1 MPTRNHS
8 SLSRLLAVY
17 LNGFCLLVVCTLT
30 SATAYAQQSESNQV
44 DEYVKQRMLELPI
57 PGLSLAVVKDGK
69 VVMARGYGAA
79 NLETG
84 TPASP
89 ETEYRIA
96 SISKQFIATAVLL
109 LVQEGRI
116 GLDDKA
122 ARYLDRAPE
131 SWSQISIRQL
141 LTHTSGIARDPVDYH
156 PYREQLITEVIQS
169 AYELPLSFQPG
180 EKWLYSNVGY
190 YVLAE
195 VISKVSGMPWDAF
208 ISEHIFGPAQMSATQ
223 TGTAVGIV
231 PHRASGYQW
240 TNTGVANA
248 ENWIAVR
255 PSSAFLSTVL
265 DLAKWDAFLGS
276 SGALNDSSRQ
286 MMWSPAKLNNGA
298 PVDYGFGWYVDSF
311 LGRTRIYHDGQ
322 YPGFRSD
329 YERFEEDK
337 LSVIVLANS
346 DRVNLE
352 PIAIKIAGIYEP
364 KLSMP
369 PFALSAEVPNGPAT
383 HGHSVEITVTATD
396 EGKAAPNSLVEM
408 EIWDESGVTVYKE
421 NKAGQNF
428 GVRES
433 KTLHFSWTPAKPGR
447 YSVNVGAYGAKWVV
461 GYAWKVNA
469 ASIVVH

>member
-8 SLSRLLAVY
+8 SLPRLLAVF
-17 LNGFCLLVVCTLT
+17 LNGFCLLVVWTLA
-30 SATAYAQQSESNQV
+30 SAIARAQQSESNQV
-44 DEYVKQRMLELPI
+44 DEYVKQRMRESPI
-57 PGLSLAVVKDGK
+57 PGLSLAVVKNGK
-69 VVMARGYGAA
+69 IMKTSGYGAA

-84 TPASP
+84 TPAGP

-96 SISKQFIATAVLL
+96 SISKQFIASAILL

-122 ARYLDRAPE
+122 AKYLDGAPN

-141 LTHTSGIARDPVDYH
+141 LTHTSGIARDPADYH
-156 PYREQLITEVIQS
+156 PYREQPITEVIQS

-190 YVLAE
+190 YLLAE
-195 VISKVSGMPWDAF
+195 VVSKASGMPWDAF
-208 ISEHIFGPAQMSATQ
+208 ISENIFGPAQMSATQ

-240 TNTGVANA
+240 TNTGAANA

-265 DLAKWDAFLGS
+265 DLAKWDVFLSS
-276 SGALNDSSRQ
+276 SGFLNDSSRR
-286 MMWSPAKLNNGA
+286 MMWSPATLNDNTPAG
-298 PVDYGFGWYVDSF
+298 YGFGWYVDSF
-311 LGRTRIYHDGQ
+311 LGQTRIHHDGQ

-329 YERFEEDK
+329 YERFDNDK

-352 PIAIKIAGIYEP
+352 SMAIKIAGIYEP
-364 KLSMP
+364 KLSTP
-369 PFALSAEVPNGPAT
+369 PFALSADVQSARAT
-383 HGHSVEITVTATD
+383 LGHSVEITVTATD
-396 EGKAAPNSLVEM
+396 EGKPAADSLVEI
-408 EIWDESGVTVYKE
+408 EIWDESGAAVYKE
-421 NKAGQNF
+421 HKAGQNF
-428 GVRES
+428 AVRES
-433 KTLHFSWTPAKPGR
+433 KTLRFSWTPARPGR
-447 YSVNVGAYGAKWVV
+447 YSVNVGAYGPKWVAS
-461 GYAWKVNA
+461 YAWKVNA
-469 ASIVVH
+469 ASVVVN

>member
-1 MPTRNHS
+1 MPTRNDR

-17 LNGFCLLVVCTLT
+17 LNGFYLLAVCTLAAAT
-30 SATAYAQQSESNQV
+30 SHAQQSESNQV
-44 DEYVKQRMLELPI
+44 DEYIKQRMQEMPI

-69 VVMARGYGAA
+69 VVKASGYGAA

-84 TPASP
+84 TPAGP

-109 LVQEGRI
+109 LVQEGKI

-122 ARYLDRAPE
+122 AKYLDGAPE

-141 LTHTSGIARDPVDYH
+141 LTHTSGIPRDPAEYH
-156 PYREQLITEVIQS
+156 PYREQPITEVIQS

-240 TNTGVANA
+240 TNTGVTNA

-265 DLAKWDAFLGS
+265 DLAKWDAFLSS
-276 SGALNDSSRQ
+276 SGFLNDSSRK
-286 MMWSPAKLNNGA
+286 MLWSPATLNDNTPAG
-298 PVDYGFGWYVDSF
+298 YGLGWYVDSF
-311 LGRTRIYHDGQ
+311 LGRTRIHHDGQ

-329 YERFEEDK
+329 YERFENDN

-352 PIAIKIAGIYEP
+352 PLAIKIAGIYEP
-364 KLSMP
+364 KLSPP
-369 PFALSAEVPNGPAT
+369 PFALSADLPNGPAT
-383 HGHSVEITVTATD
+383 VGHSAEITVIATD
-396 EGKAAPNSLVEM
+396 EGKAAPDTLVEI
-408 EIWDESGVTVYKE
+408 EIWDESGVAVYKE
-421 NKAGQNF
+421 HKAGQNF
-428 GVRES
+428 GLRES
-433 KTLHFSWTPAKPGR
+433 KTLRFSWTPARPGR
-447 YSVNVGAYGAKWVV
+447 YSVNVGAYASKWVAS
-461 GYAWKVNA
+461 YAWKENA
-469 ASIVVH
+469 ARIAVN

>member
-8 SLSRLLAVY
+8 CLPRLLDVF
-17 LNGFCLLVVCTLT
+17 LSGLCLLVVWTLT
-30 SATAYAQQSESNQV
+30 SATACAQQSESNQV
-44 DEYVKQRMLELPI
+44 DEYVKQRMRESPI

-69 VVMARGYGAA
+69 VVKASGYGAA

-84 TPASP
+84 TPAGP

-96 SISKQFIATAVLL
+96 SVSKQFIATAVLL

-122 ARYLDRAPE
+122 AKYLDGAPE

-141 LTHTSGIARDPVDYH
+141 LTHTSGIARDPADYH
-156 PYREQLITEVIQS
+156 PYREQPITEVIQS
-169 AYELPLSFQPG
+169 AYELPLSFRPG

-195 VISKVSGMPWDAF
+195 VISKASGMPWGAF

-223 TGTAVGIV
+223 TGTVLGIV

-240 TNTGVANA
+240 TNAGAINA

-255 PSSAFLSTVL
+255 PSSAFLSTAL
-265 DLAKWDAFLGS
+265 DLAKWDTFLGS
-276 SGALNDSSRQ
+276 SDLLNDSTRQ
-286 MMWSPAKLNNGA
+286 MMWSPAKLNDGA

-311 LGRTRIYHDGQ
+311 LGRTRIHHDGQ

-329 YERFEEDK
+329 YERFEDDK
-337 LSVIVLANS
+337 VSVIVLANS

-352 PIAIKIAGIYEP
+352 SMAIKIAGIYAP
-364 KLSMP
+364 KLSTP
-369 PFALSAEVPNGPAT
+369 PFVLSANVPSGLAT
-383 HGHSVEITVTATD
+383 LGHSVEITVTATD
-396 EGKAAPNSLVEM
+396 QGKAAPASLVEI
-408 EIWDESGVTVYKE
+408 EIWDESGVAVYKE
-421 NKAGQNF
+421 HKAGQNF
-428 GVRES
+428 AERES
-433 KTLHFSWTPAKPGR
+433 KTLRFSWTPARPGR
-447 YSVNVGAYGAKWVV
+447 YSVNVGAYGPKWVAS
-461 GYAWKVNA
+461 YAWKENA
-469 ASIVVH
+469 ANIAAN